1 MPARGKIWKIVM
13 MAGSFVL
20 GIGLIVLLVAAMQSK
35 QDKPCSDVK
44 LHFVNAGKQRFT
56 GYEVVMKLMSSQGIR
71 GMKGRPVRQIDLKA
85 MEERLEKHP
94 WIENAELYI
103 DNQRVLHAKIEEK
116 TPIARIFTPRGA
128 SFYIDSNLHRIPLN
142 ERYSPRLPVFTGFPS
157 DKASWRGKDS
167 LLMVEVKSI
176 AQYLNADSF
185 WMAQVEQV
193 DINIHGQFEL
203 WPKLGTHYILFG
215 NGQDHKV
222 KFHNLEVFYQR
233 VLSRSGF
240 NSYQMLD
247 LRFEDQVVATRNLKK
262 YQKTD
267 SSLYRQWLKQWQL
280 LQQKQDAAKQL
291 SSQPPVKQEEVDHSS
306 ARSVPSPMK
315 QNPSTQNPVPG
326 KSKDTGNKGALP
338 AEKTGPKAVMPPGQK
353 TS

>member
-1 MPARGKIWKIVM
+1 MPARGKLWKIVM
-13 MAGSFVL
+13 MVGSFIL

-35 QDKPCSDVK
+35 SGKPCTDVK
-44 LHFVNAGKQRFT
+44 LHFVNAGSQRFT
-56 GYEVVMKLMSSQGIR
+56 GYEVVMKLMNSQGMR
-71 GMKGRPVRQIDLKA
+71 GMKGKPVKEIDLKA

-116 TPIARIFTPRGA
+116 TPIARVFTPKGA

-157 DKASWRGKDS
+157 DKASWKGKDS
-167 LLMVEVKSI
+167 VLMADVKSI

-193 DINIHGQFEL
+193 DINNEGQFEF
-203 WPKLGTHYILFG
+203 WPKLGTHHILFG
-215 NGQDHKV
+215 SGQDHIS
-222 KFHNLEVFYQR
+222 KFHNLDVFYQR
-233 VLSRSGF
+233 VLSLSGF
-240 NSYQMLD
+240 NSYHLLD
-247 LRFEDQVVATRNLKK
+247 LRFENQVVATRNTKK

-267 SSLYRQWLKQWQL
+267 TSLYRQWFKQWQL
-280 LQQKQDAAKQL
+280 LQQKQAAAKQL
-291 SSQPPVKQEEVDHSS
+291 SSQPPVKQEELDHSS
-306 ARSVPSPMK
+306 SRSVPNPMK
-315 QNPSTQNPVPG
+315 PKPSTQNPVPG
-326 KSKDTGNKGALP
+326 KSKDSGNKGTLP
-338 AEKTGPKAVMPPGQK
+338 AEKTVQKAVMPAGPK